1 MNWLT
6 RLIPSI
12 GSNRDSESSK
22 SKVPGGLWNNCPACD
37 AILYQPELEK
47 SLFVCP
53 KCDHHLRIGARTRM
67 SIFFDG
73 GSFQELATKIT
84 TKDILKFK
92 DTKSYSQRIKEA
104 VSGTGEEEAIVIG
117 KGKLDGAEI
126 VVAAFEFR
134 YMGGSMGGAV
144 GTKFV
149 QGVDAAIASKTPLIC
164 FSTSGGA
171 RMQESMISLMQ
182 MAKTSAALEKLKE
195 AKLPYISIMID
206 PIYGGVSASI
216 AMLGDINIAEPK
228 ALVGFA
234 GRRVIEQTVR
244 VDLPE
249 DFQKSEFLLEHGA
262 IDMIVHRKDLRAKV
276 SSILSKLYPSPMNT
290 NRIFGIFIAVTILIW
305 VLIFALSPQPKYQ
318 QTKNISIP
326 ELPEPL
332 VDQDK
337 LKKIEFKEVE
347 NDFLKIDTT
356 DTLPSAK
363 ERVDKIDF
371 NLYVYKIG
379 AFGSSTTISN
389 VVKAF
394 NDAGFPAFTEQNK
407 SNKNLTNVLV
417 GPFAS
422 KKDIEENKKILN
434 QIAGIEV
441 GEVMAWNP

>member
-12 GSNRDSESSK
+12 GSNRDSISTK
-22 SKVPGGLWNNCPACD
+22 SKVPDGLWNNCPACD

-73 GSFQELATKIT
+73 GSFHELATKIT
-84 TKDILKFK
+84 TKDVLKFK

-104 VSGTGEEEAIVIG
+104 VSSTGEEEAIVIG
-117 KGKLDGAEI
+117 KGKLEGAEI

-171 RMQESMISLMQ
+171 RMQESMVSLMQ

-195 AKLPYISIMID
+195 ARLPYISIMID

-276 SSILSKLYPSPMNT
+276 SSILSKLHP
-290 NRIFGIFIAVTILIW
+290 G
-305 VLIFALSPQPKYQ
+305 Q
-318 QTKNISIP
+318 
-326 ELPEPL
+326 
-332 VDQDK
+332 
-337 LKKIEFKEVE
+337 
-347 NDFLKIDTT
+347 
-356 DTLPSAK
+356 
-363 ERVDKIDF
+363 
-371 NLYVYKIG
+371 
-379 AFGSSTTISN
+379 
-389 VVKAF
+389 
-394 NDAGFPAFTEQNK
+394 
-407 SNKNLTNVLV
+407 
-417 GPFAS
+417 
-422 KKDIEENKKILN
+422 
-434 QIAGIEV
+434 
-441 GEVMAWNP
+441 

>member
-22 SKVPGGLWNNCPACD
+22 SKVPDGLWNNCPACD

-73 GSFQELATKIT
+73 GSFHELATKII
-84 TKDILKFK
+84 TKDVLKFK

-104 VSGTGEEEAIVIG
+104 VSSTGEEEAIVIG
-117 KGKLDGAEI
+117 KGKLEGAEI

-171 RMQESMISLMQ
+171 RMQESMVSLMQ

-228 ALVGFA
+228 ALVGFT
-234 GRRVIEQTVR
+234 GPRVIEQTLNVQ
-244 VDLPE
+244 LPE
-249 DFQKSEFLLEHGA
+249 GFQRSEFLLEHGA
-262 IDMIVHRKDLRAKV
+262 IDMIVHRKDLKDTIHRLI
-276 SSILSKLYPSPMNT
+276 SSL
-290 NRIFGIFIAVTILIW
+290 IA
-305 VLIFALSPQPKYQ
+305 
-318 QTKNISIP
+318 
-326 ELPEPL
+326 
-332 VDQDK
+332 
-337 LKKIEFKEVE
+337 
-347 NDFLKIDTT
+347 
-356 DTLPSAK
+356 
-363 ERVDKIDF
+363 
-371 NLYVYKIG
+371 
-379 AFGSSTTISN
+379 
-389 VVKAF
+389 
-394 NDAGFPAFTEQNK
+394 NK
-407 SNKNLTNVLV
+407 
-417 GPFAS
+417 
-422 KKDIEENKKILN
+422 
-434 QIAGIEV
+434 
-441 GEVMAWNP
+441 

>member
-12 GSNRDSESSK
+12 GSNRDSDSSK
-22 SKVPGGLWNNCPACD
+22 SKVPDGLWNNCPACE

-73 GSFQELATKIT
+73 GSFHELATKII

-104 VSGTGEEEAIVIG
+104 VSSTGEEEAIVIG
-117 KGKLDGAEI
+117 KGKLEGVEI

-171 RMQESMISLMQ
+171 RMQESMVSLMQ

-195 AKLPYISIMID
+195 ARLPYISIMID

-249 DFQKSEFLLEHGA
+249 DFQKSEFLLDHGA
-262 IDMIVHRKDLRAKV
+262 IDMIVQRKDLRAKV
-276 SSILSKLYPSPMNT
+276 SSILSKLH
-290 NRIFGIFIAVTILIW
+290 
-305 VLIFALSPQPKYQ
+305 
-318 QTKNISIP
+318 P
-326 ELPEPL
+326 E
-332 VDQDK
+332 Q
-337 LKKIEFKEVE
+337 
-347 NDFLKIDTT
+347 
-356 DTLPSAK
+356 
-363 ERVDKIDF
+363 
-371 NLYVYKIG
+371 
-379 AFGSSTTISN
+379 
-389 VVKAF
+389 
-394 NDAGFPAFTEQNK
+394 
-407 SNKNLTNVLV
+407 
-417 GPFAS
+417 
-422 KKDIEENKKILN
+422 
-434 QIAGIEV
+434 
-441 GEVMAWNP
+441 

>member
-117 KGKLDGAEI
+117 KGKLDGAEL

-216 AMLGDINIAEPK
+216 AMLCDINIAEPK

-276 SSILSKLYPSPMNT
+276 SSILSKLYPT
-290 NRIFGIFIAVTILIW
+290 R
-305 VLIFALSPQPKYQ
+305 
-318 QTKNISIP
+318 
-326 ELPEPL
+326 
-332 VDQDK
+332 
-337 LKKIEFKEVE
+337 
-347 NDFLKIDTT
+347 
-356 DTLPSAK
+356 
-363 ERVDKIDF
+363 
-371 NLYVYKIG
+371 
-379 AFGSSTTISN
+379 
-389 VVKAF
+389 
-394 NDAGFPAFTEQNK
+394 
-407 SNKNLTNVLV
+407 
-417 GPFAS
+417 
-422 KKDIEENKKILN
+422 
-434 QIAGIEV
+434 
-441 GEVMAWNP
+441 

>member
-12 GSNRDSESSK
+12 GSNRDSISTK
-22 SKVPGGLWNNCPACD
+22 SKVPDGLWNNCPACD

-73 GSFQELATKIT
+73 GSFHELATKIT
-84 TKDILKFK
+84 TKDVLKFK

-104 VSGTGEEEAIVIG
+104 VSSTGEEEAIVIG
-117 KGKLDGAEI
+117 KGKLEGAEI

-171 RMQESMISLMQ
+171 RMQESMVSLMQ

-244 VDLPE
+244 QKLPE
-249 DFQKSEFLLEHGA
+249 GFQRSEFLLDHGA
-262 IDMIVHRKDLRAKV
+262 IDMIVDRREMRERIN
-276 SSILSKLYPSPMNT
+276 SILLTLQKKPSHQ
-290 NRIFGIFIAVTILIW
+290 
-305 VLIFALSPQPKYQ
+305 S
-318 QTKNISIP
+318 
-326 ELPEPL
+326 
-332 VDQDK
+332 
-337 LKKIEFKEVE
+337 
-347 NDFLKIDTT
+347 
-356 DTLPSAK
+356 
-363 ERVDKIDF
+363 
-371 NLYVYKIG
+371 
-379 AFGSSTTISN
+379 
-389 VVKAF
+389 
-394 NDAGFPAFTEQNK
+394 
-407 SNKNLTNVLV
+407 
-417 GPFAS
+417 
-422 KKDIEENKKILN
+422 
-434 QIAGIEV
+434 
-441 GEVMAWNP
+441 

>member
-53 KCDHHLRIGARTRM
+53 KCDHHLRIGARARM

-276 SSILSKLYPSPMNT
+276 SSILSKLYP
-290 NRIFGIFIAVTILIW
+290 
-305 VLIFALSPQPKYQ
+305 
-318 QTKNISIP
+318 TK
-326 ELPEPL
+326 
-332 VDQDK
+332 
-337 LKKIEFKEVE
+337 
-347 NDFLKIDTT
+347 
-356 DTLPSAK
+356 
-363 ERVDKIDF
+363 
-371 NLYVYKIG
+371 
-379 AFGSSTTISN
+379 
-389 VVKAF
+389 
-394 NDAGFPAFTEQNK
+394 
-407 SNKNLTNVLV
+407 
-417 GPFAS
+417 
-422 KKDIEENKKILN
+422 
-434 QIAGIEV
+434 
-441 GEVMAWNP
+441 